1 VRRREFILLLC
12 GAAFWPSALR
22 AQRSKPHVA
31 VILVQHE
38 GDALGQGRL
47 NAFLNAFEKLGWREG
62 HNVRMD
68 VRWAAGSAER
78 MREISADFVARPPRR

>member
-22 AQRSKPHVA
+22 AQRFKPHVA

-38 GDALGQGRL
+38 GDL